1 MIAGSGTLADLARA
15 GYRALDEPSMQVA
28 VQVHHRVDQPGGLAA
43 VLDGSPFD
51 ELLCVGGHGVGV
63 VAGTRTGEHGEL
75 GRLRRIG
82 FEPGTDAVFHGA
94 DVPNLAFRQDFPDR
108 LEGIIVIEDEP
119 RKMLLRHGL
128 AVLDTLTHIAATAVE
143 AGDVPLLSVQ
153 CPAQLPPTNTFQDGG
168 DTGGRAGDAARSS
181 SLAVRF
187 VMALPG
193 PGAAARLPIAERIAD
208 YCTEH
213 GLGLWLRDTRPGFRA
228 GNWFSV
234 LRHDRPVARRGYR
247 RAADRPRSTGNA
259 AEGCVPVTLVGPAR
273 PGSTL
278 AVLRFLGQF
287 PELGVVGAT
296 MLPLGGLAF
305 LTLQL
310 TVTGASK
317 ARLHAINGALPAGG
331 DPERVLVELLP
342 HLLREG
348 EPPPAGVD
356 HLGER
361 AGDYQVAV
369 GPALP
374 VLADNVVRRVP
385 LWVSWQVDDAVV
397 RDVVLAL
404 HEAVGALRIDEVPAV
419 EYLVSRTGPGGV
431 RGKGKLAAA
440 KNAVERRHPG
450 RTGGEL
456 LCAELLDAWAA
467 ALERHCGRPVR
478 PGELAV
484 SEHESWL

>member
-1 MIAGSGTLADLARA
+1 MMTGSGTLADLARA
-15 GYRALDEPSMQVA
+15 GYRVLDEPSMQV
-28 VQVHHRVDQPGGLAA
+28 VLQVHHRVDRPGGLAA
-43 VLDGSPFD
+43 AVEGSSFD
-51 ELLCVGGHGVGV
+51 ELLCVGGHGVGI
-63 VAGTRTGEHGEL
+63 VAGTRTGEHGEHGEL
-75 GRLRRIG
+75 ARIAL
-82 FEPGTDAVFHGA
+82 EPGVEAVFHGT
-94 DVPNLAFRQDFPDR
+94 DVPNLAFRQEFPDR

-119 RKMLLRHGL
+119 KKTLLRHGL
-128 AVLDTLTHIAATAVE
+128 AVLDTLTHLAATAVE

-153 CPAQLPPTNTFQDGG
+153 CPAQLPPTNTYQDDG

-187 VMALPG
+187 AMALPG
-193 PGAAARLPIAERIAD
+193 PGAAARLPVAERIAG

-234 LRHDRPVARRGYR
+234 LRHNRPEARRRYR
-247 RAADRPRSTGNA
+247 RAADRTRSTGNA
-259 AEGCVPVTLVGPAR
+259 AEGCIPVTLVGPAR

-305 LTLQL
+305 LSLQL

-317 ARLHAINGALPAGG
+317 ARLHAINAAPPVGT
-331 DPERVLVELLP
+331 DPERALVDLLP
-342 HLLREG
+342 HLVREG
-348 EPPPAGVD
+348 EPVPAVTD

-361 AGDYQVAV
+361 AGDYRIAV

-374 VLADNVVRRVP
+374 VVADNVIRRVP
-385 LWVSWQVDDAVV
+385 LWVAWRLPDGPDV
-397 RDVVLAL
+397 REVVLAL
-404 HEAVGALRIDEVPAV
+404 QEAMGALRLAEPPVV
-419 EYLVSRTGPGGV
+419 EYLVARSGSGRV
-431 RGKGKLAAA
+431 RGRGKLAAA
-440 KNAVERRHPG
+440 KNEVERSYPG
-450 RTGGEL
+450 GTLCSELAEAWTG
-456 LCAELLDAWAA
+456 
-467 ALERHCGRPVR
+467 ALERRTGRVVR
-478 PGELAV
+478 PGELSA